1 MDYKVIVAILIVIA
15 LSFISLFGGFDRL
28 ENRLYDTLL
37 KIKSEIPEDDRILL
51 VDIDDTSIEKVG
63 VWPWSRNIVA
73 DGLITMKELGSG
85 TAVFDIEYIQ
95 KSPVAVDPDY
105 LNSELPAL
113 FDENFEI
120 INGNI
125 IELFAAVAEGSL
137 SIEDASDYIL
147 ELADLND
154 QTRDMLLER
163 VQHITKDNDEYF
175 AQASRLYGD
184 VYFTVNMQML
194 DEVKISESFRKWIM
208 ENIPYDDISVETE
221 NIRNL

>member
-37 KIKSEIPEDDRILL
+37 KVKNEIPEDDRILL

-85 TAVFDIEYIQ
+85 AAVFDIEYIQ

-105 LNSELPAL
+105 LNSELHGC
-113 FDENFEI
+113 I
-120 INGNI
+120 
-125 IELFAAVAEGSL
+125 
-137 SIEDASDYIL
+137 
-147 ELADLND
+147 
-154 QTRDMLLER
+154 
-163 VQHITKDNDEYF
+163 
-175 AQASRLYGD
+175 
-184 VYFTVNMQML
+184 
-194 DEVKISESFRKWIM
+194 
-208 ENIPYDDISVETE
+208 
-221 NIRNL
+221 